1 MSNKNKDRG
10 KYFENQIS
18 EKIRL
23 FLNIK
28 KKDLHRNFESGN
40 AKIEYGDIYLPF
52 NCVIECKYHKSWTFN
67 TLMKEN
73 KQIKDWIQQLDDAVA
88 KYIKDNDLI
97 PLKSLIISKPYENIY
112 VFLDYEFLNNLNLL
126 PKFYIKH
133 NDLIVVLFD
142 QYLDILKDFIRI
154 EQLKINSLGE

>member
-1 MSNKNKDRG
+1 
-10 KYFENQIS
+10 
-18 EKIRL
+18 
-23 FLNIK
+23 
-28 KKDLHRNFESGN
+28 
-40 AKIEYGDIYLPF
+40 
-52 NCVIECKYHKSWTFN
+52 
-67 TLMKEN
+67 MKEN
-73 KQIKDWIQQLDDAVA
+73 KQIKDWMQQLDDAVA